1 MALPPPDETR
11 SRDAAVARWCHAL
24 RSPLNALLTATA
36 VLEAAPPDS
45 RDSAEARRIIARQA
59 RNLAW
64 LISDL
69 PGRDEPRA

>member
-1 MALPPPDETR
+1 MALPTPTPTPSCDT
-11 SRDAAVARWCHAL
+11 AIARWRHAL

-36 VLEAAPPDS
+36 VLEAAPPESQAAVD
-45 RDSAEARRIIARQA
+45 ARRIIARQA

-69 PGRDEPRA
+69 PDHDDSPA